1 MDNIVYFHGAKVSLA
16 PFFVIFYAWEL
27 RKLGEVCQINGRIGF
42 RGYTEKDII
51 SKEKGGVLA
60 FTPTNIVNN
69 HLVLNVRNTYI
80 TRIKYDESPEIM
92 VENGNILFV
101 KTGSTLGKSALI
113 TGLNEDST
121 VNPQVV
127 VIKTDIPNQ
136 KILSTILT
144 TDKVQSQI
152 ASVKIGGAVPTMT
165 ETELKNIE
173 LAIPINEDEKKQ
185 IGAYFRTLDHL
196 ITLHQ
201 RKLETLKKLKKAMLQ
216 KMFI

>member
-1 MDNIVYFHGAKVSLA
+1 M
-16 PFFVIFYAWEL
+16 
-27 RKLGEVCQINGRIGF
+27 GEVCQINGRIGF

-173 LAIPINEDEKKQ
+173 LAIPINEDEKNKSAP
-185 IGAYFRTLDHL
+185 ISAPSTTLSP
-196 ITLHQ
+196 
-201 RKLETLKKLKKAMLQ
+201 
-216 KMFI
+216 FISVSRFNTQWR